1 MRQVRHR
8 RREDEQLY
16 AAVMAF
22 RCDGRR
28 IYRIGVAGAR
38 LNGKYLSN
46 EMLISRVRYLV
57 HAPMQLVRKRGSTN
71 LIGDATDPD
80 CRKAAQLT
88 RPIKNRNGVKG
99 GPRRPCTKH
108 GRPKPR
114 LRPSLEAG
122 RRFLDPGLRVRAK

>member
-1 MRQVRHR
+1 
-8 RREDEQLY
+8 
-16 AAVMAF
+16 MAF

-28 IYRIGVAGAR
+28 IYRMGVAGAR

-46 EMLISRVRYLV
+46 EILISRVRYLV

-108 GRPKPR
+108 GRPKRASMAFAKGGSAVPPGSAGAREVAPR
-114 LRPSLEAG
+114 PIPEDAEK
-122 RRFLDPGLRVRAK
+122 DIVP